1 VSSLREVLIK
11 TGEQTQKS
19 QIKSHEL
26 IEKSN
31 DTGREAITK
40 EAIEKAQEKASKS
53 KKQSESVTKEHT
65 CKEKEG
71 KESEKKKEIEQKL
84 AVEKVKKEANVK
96 EIAYKRSIKPA
107 PAKPCNPVTALEKYV
122 KQCRDKEEEFSKY
135 QIKTE
140 KTLKEVK
147 AKNRQAR
154 IDESCRLTRTICK
167 QIYDMSSLR
176 EDRIVKLVAEHTQE
190 LEAAMAKTEKFE
202 AVQAEKMK
210 FDICKSAAMD
220 MKYFVNKL
228 LYNNGF
234 SSAFAPDKV
243 VAQAAAVA
251 PVAPVVPAEEQ
262 VVQVQLNP

>member
-40 EAIEKAQEKASKS
+40 EAIEKAQERASKT
-53 KKQSESVTKEHT
+53 KKQGESVTKEHV

-71 KESEKKKEIEQKL
+71 KEAEKKKEIEQKL
-84 AVEKVKKEANVK
+84 AVEKVRKEANVK

-135 QIKTE
+135 QIKSE

-147 AKNRQAR
+147 AKNKQAR
-154 IDESCRLTRTICK
+154 IDESCKLTRTICK

-176 EDRIVKLVAEHTQE
+176 EDRVVKLVAEHTQE
-190 LEAAMAKTEKFE
+190 LEAAMARTEKFE
-202 AVQAEKMK
+202 SVEAEKMK
-210 FDICKSAAMD
+210 FDICQSAAMD

-234 SSAFAPDKV
+234 SAAFRPDKIEAV
-243 VAQAAAVA
+243 AAVA

-262 VVQVQLNP
+262 VVQVQLNA